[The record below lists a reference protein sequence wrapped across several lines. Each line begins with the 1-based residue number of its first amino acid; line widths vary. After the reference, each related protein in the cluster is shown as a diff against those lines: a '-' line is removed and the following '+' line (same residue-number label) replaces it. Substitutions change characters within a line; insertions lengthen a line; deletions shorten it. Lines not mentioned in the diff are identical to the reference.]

1 MKRACPFDS
10 LPQQVHPQL
19 RTQLRIAIP
28 EHAQVKRK
36 CNFEQPA
43 AKRFCTHEC
52 LKRKSEAECEIVK
65 RRRLEE
71 AESRTNMLVEAYAHI
86 AHLEKIIRQL
96 GIELEYYRQKTSSS
110 NYNTP
115 VLAY

>member
-1 MKRACPFDS
+1 MKRSCPFD

-19 RTQLRIAIP
+19 RICIP
-28 EHAQVKRK
+28 EHSQVKRK
-36 CNFEQPA
+36 GNFEQPV

-52 LKRKSEAECEIVK
+52 LKRKIDAEDEIVK

-71 AESRTNMLVEAYAHI
+71 AESRTNMLVEAYRQI
-86 AHLEKIIRQL
+86 DHLEQIIRQL
-96 GIELEYYRQKTSSS
+96 GIELEYYRNKTSNSQYI
-110 NYNTP
+110 NG